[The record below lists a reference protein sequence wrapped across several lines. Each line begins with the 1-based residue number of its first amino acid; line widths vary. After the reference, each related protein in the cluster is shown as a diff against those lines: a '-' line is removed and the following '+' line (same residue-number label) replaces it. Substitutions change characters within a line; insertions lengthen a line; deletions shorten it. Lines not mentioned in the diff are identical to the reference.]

1 MRLTRIEIENFKGI
15 GSRQRIDL
23 RPITLLFGPNSAG
36 KSTILQALH
45 YLREIL
51 ERGNVD
57 PDRTI
62 AGGLIDLGGFAKMVH
77 NHELNRPIRIGAWV
91 QLLEDETSERLPL
104 HSGIGIDAG
113 FASLPLRY
121 FERAVSGFVDNSES
135 TKDTGVNEVGLLI
148 EIRWSDLLAGPYV
161 SRLTAELNGEAVAD
175 IVSPPQP
182 GRARVCNFRFAH
194 PLLVDSDLDDV
205 GDLEG
210 SEDVDQST
218 TPSATALEQEI
229 EDLSR
234 AMAGLRSPTVNAE
247 KSVYSQQPAAIR
259 EQLQNLASEL
269 RRDSRT
275 NSRDDED
282 DRESAH
288 AVAVETRLGALP
300 DIERPLQVD
309 LRDIDPEEIA
319 DASSRLPAH
328 MQVPGAGKSRTAIA
342 VELRRRQALGE
353 FLDEVILGPARV
365 LRDALEK
372 MTYIGPLREIPSR
385 NFSARRSPDHAR
397 WAHGLAAWDLLY
409 NDRRGDLMN
418 EVNVWLSGEERLR
431 TTYRLERVEFKEIP
445 VPSAI
450 HQMFERGLNEDDI
463 GDLQELYLSLST
475 RTEIA
480 LRDFE
485 KGILVAPGDVG
496 VGISQMVPVIVASLR
511 KQDGVLGIEQPEL
524 HVHPAIQVGM
534 GDLFIKAATRD
545 EDKLTSGKTLLI
557 ETHSEHIML
566 RLLRRVR
573 EQTEGEVPPGVL
585 GLTPDDLSVI
595 YVESSVEG
603 VRFRPLRVSPDGDF
617 VDRWPHGF
625 FAERAEELF

>member
-1 MRLTRIEIENFKGI
+1 MRFSRIEIENFKGI
-15 GSRQRIDL
+15 GVRQKINL
-23 RPITLLFGPNSAG
+23 RPITLLFGPNGAG
-36 KSTILQALH
+36 RSTILQALH

-62 AGGLIDLGGFAKMVH
+62 AGGLIDLGGFATLVH
-77 NHELNRPIRIGAWV
+77 NHELDRAVTLKVVLDLSDDQGS
-91 QLLEDETSERLPL
+91 DGLPL
-104 HSGIGIDAG
+104 NAG
-113 FASLPLRY
+113 LSMGEPEFTELPVRY
-121 FERAVSGFVDNSES
+121 LVGESEEYR
-135 TKDTGVNEVGLLI
+135 DYAIVQDVGL
-148 EIRWSDLLAGPYV
+148 EVDIRWSALEQAPYV
-161 SRLTAELNGEAVAD
+161 SRLAIEMDGEPLAA
-175 IVSPPQP
+175 IVSPPAE
-182 GRARVCNFRFAH
+182 GRAQLTEFNFAH
-194 PLLVDSDLDDV
+194 PLLRHAMLPDDMP
-205 GDLEG
+205 
-210 SEDVDQST
+210 ED
-218 TPSATALEQEI
+218 
-229 EDLSR
+229 
-234 AMAGLRSPTVNAE
+234 G
-247 KSVYSQQPAAIR
+247 
-259 EQLQNLASEL
+259 
-269 RRDSRT
+269 
-275 NSRDDED
+275 DED
-282 DRESAH
+282 FAAGSPLEDEIWSLAREAAADRSTPDTPDDQLRI
-288 AVAVETRLGALP
+288 AVGTRLGALP
-300 DIERPLQVD
+300 RLDRDLILDIRDPDVKKAELEERTTRVNG
-309 LRDIDPEEIA
+309 LR
-319 DASSRLPAH
+319 
-328 MQVPGAGKSRTAIA
+328 
-342 VELRRRQALGE
+342 ALLSE
-353 FLDEVILGPARV
+353 MILGPAQLV
-365 LRDALEK
+365 RDHLMQ
-372 MTYIGPLREIPSR
+372 MTYIGPLRDIPT
-385 NFSARRSPDHAR
+385 RSYRPQVTPDEAR

-409 NDRRGDLMN
+409 NDRRGDLMD

-445 VPSAI
+445 VPSAM
-450 HQMFERGLNEDDI
+450 HQMFERGLNDDDI
-463 GDLQELYLSLST
+463 GELQELYLSLAT

-534 GDLFIKAATRD
+534 GDLFIKAAAGD
-545 EDKLTSGKTLLI
+545 EDKLTLGKTLLI

-603 VRFRPLRVSPDGDF
+603 ARFRPLRVSLDGDF

>member
-1 MRLTRIEIENFKGI
+1 MRLTQIEIENFKGI

-62 AGGLIDLGGFAKMVH
+62 AGGLIDLGGFATLVH
-77 NHELNRPIRIGAWV
+77 NHELDRTV
-91 QLLEDETSERLPL
+91 TLKVVLDLSDEQGSDGLPL
-104 HSGIGIDAG
+104 NAGLSIGEPE
-113 FASLPLRY
+113 FTELPVRY
-121 FERAVSGFVDNSES
+121 LVGESEEYR
-135 TKDTGVNEVGLLI
+135 DYAIVQDVGLEI
-148 EIRWSDLLAGPYV
+148 DIRWSALEQAPYI
-161 SRLTAELNGEAVAD
+161 SRLAIELDGEPLAAV
-175 IVSPPQP
+175 VSPPAE
-182 GRARVCNFRFAH
+182 GRAQLTDFNFAH
-194 PLLVDSDLDDV
+194 PLLRRAVLPDDMPE
-205 GDLEG
+205 EG
-210 SEDVDQST
+210 
-218 TPSATALEQEI
+218 
-229 EDLSR
+229 
-234 AMAGLRSPTVNAE
+234 
-247 KSVYSQQPAAIR
+247 
-259 EQLQNLASEL
+259 
-269 RRDSRT
+269 
-275 NSRDDED
+275 DDEFSMGSPLEDEIWSLAREAAADRSTPDTPD
-282 DRESAH
+282 DQLRI
-288 AVAVETRLGALP
+288 AVGTELGALP
-300 DIERPLQVD
+300 RLDRDLVLDIRDPDVKKAELEERTPRVNG
-309 LRDIDPEEIA
+309 LR
-319 DASSRLPAH
+319 
-328 MQVPGAGKSRTAIA
+328 
-342 VELRRRQALGE
+342 ALLSE
-353 FLDEVILGPARV
+353 MVLGPIRLV
-365 LRDALEK
+365 RDHLMQ

-385 NFSARRSPDHAR
+385 SYRPQVTPDEAR
-397 WAHGLAAWDLLY
+397 WAQGLAAWDLLY
-409 NDRRGDLMN
+409 NDRRGELMA
-418 EVNVWLSGEERLR
+418 EVNWWLSGEERLR

-445 VPSAI
+445 VPSI
-450 HQMFERGLNEDDI
+450 MHQMFERGLNEDDI
-463 GDLQELYLSLST
+463 AELQELYLSLAK

-496 VGISQMVPVIVASLR
+496 VGISQMVPVVVASLR
-511 KQDGVLGIEQPEL
+511 KQDGVLGVEQPEL

-534 GDLFIKAATRD
+534 GDLFIKAANGDQDR
-545 EDKLTSGKTLLI
+545 LSSGKTLII

-573 EQTEGEVPPGVL
+573 EQTDGEVPPGVL

>member
-1 MRLTRIEIENFKGI
+1 MRFTRIEIENFKGI
-15 GSRQRIDL
+15 GVRQRIDL

-62 AGGLIDLGGFAKMVH
+62 AGGLIDLGGFATLVH
-77 NHELNRPIRIGAWV
+77 NHELDRPVILKV
-91 QLLEDETSERLPL
+91 VLDLSDEQGSDILPL
-104 HSGIGIDAG
+104 NAGLSMGDAEFGELPVRYLIG
-113 FASLPLRY
+113 
-121 FERAVSGFVDNSES
+121 ES
-135 TKDTGVNEVGLLI
+135 DDYRDYAIVQDVGL
-148 EIRWSDLLAGPYV
+148 EVDIRWSALEQAAYV
-161 SRLTAELNGEAVAD
+161 SRLAIELDGEPLAA
-175 IVSPPQP
+175 IVSPPIE
-182 GRARVCNFRFAH
+182 GRAQLTDFNFAH
-194 PLLVDSDLDDV
+194 PLLRRAVLPDDMPED
-205 GDLEG
+205 GD
-210 SEDVDQST
+210 
-218 TPSATALEQEI
+218 
-229 EDLSR
+229 EDLSMGSPLEDEIWSLAR
-234 AMAGLRSPTVNAE
+234 EAAADRSTPDTPDDQLRIAVGT
-247 KSVYSQQPAAIR
+247 
-259 EQLQNLASEL
+259 EQ
-269 RRDSRT
+269 
-275 NSRDDED
+275 
-282 DRESAH
+282 
-288 AVAVETRLGALP
+288 GALP
-300 DIERPLQVD
+300 PLDRDLILDIRDPDVRKAELEERTPRVNG
-309 LRDIDPEEIA
+309 LR
-319 DASSRLPAH
+319 
-328 MQVPGAGKSRTAIA
+328 
-342 VELRRRQALGE
+342 ALLSE
-353 FLDEVILGPARV
+353 MILGPARLV
-365 LRDALEK
+365 RDHLMQ
-372 MTYIGPLREIPSR
+372 MTYIGPLRDIPT
-385 NFSARRSPDHAR
+385 RSYRPQVTPDEAR

-409 NDRRGDLMN
+409 NDRRGDLMD
-418 EVNVWLSGEERLR
+418 EVNAWLSGEERLR

-445 VPSAI
+445 VPSAM
-450 HQMFERGLNEDDI
+450 HQMFERGLNDDDI
-463 GDLQELYLSLST
+463 GELQELYLSLAT

-534 GDLFIKAATRD
+534 GDLFIKAATGD

-585 GLTPDDLSVI
+585 GLTPNDLSVI